1 MVTTIIANERHIF
14 FTRAGDNSIIQKG
27 VLLMKIIPL
36 LSLLSVGAVAITA
49 AAVSRRRQRFVPMPI
64 RH

>member
-1 MVTTIIANERHIF
+1 
-14 FTRAGDNSIIQKG
+14 
-27 VLLMKIIPL
+27 MKIIPL

-49 AAVSRRRQRFVPMPI
+49 AAVSRRRQRLVPMPI